1 MLPASAYA
9 NQQTTAL
16 IALRYIT
23 ALLITLSYVTFSSR
37 ILAIERISLSIGE
50 LQGKQSTFNN
60 LHTEI
65 RFNPNS
71 TLDVHFRSDVIDIQH
86 PYSDL
91 QSIKL
96 YCPEFSLKQQYTRC
110 NNGVLTLD
118 GNRLYQLSIPFNLR
132 LGRNQSGNVLEL
144 PAIPFAA
151 SDSELQYT
159 WDSSNKTI
167 STKIDQLSLPAL
179 ASYLKRLGVSASS
192 GKVNLAGTVAMQSGK
207 HHQTDLKFKGL
218 QLSLQTED
226 ATKAIEKL
234 NLKSAIQ
241 AITEQGITTG
251 NVEIVMKKGEIYLE
265 PLYLSLQDDALS
277 AESGFVFNQHQNT
290 LRLNDF
296 SVYQFPNFTISGSLA
311 TDLNKAFP
319 PENGQINIQIY
330 HLANLFNQFVAPF
343 LTTPVA
349 KPVISDTQGL
359 ILSQLSF
366 SKQQLTQ
373 LLVSTA
379 DVSAT
384 YTYNQKDI
392 SVNHASISLNWKPD
406 HCNEDSFV
414 YWESANFR
422 GVPLPETVLHFKAC
436 GRQINFERNVTLPL
450 LDGEMQFDHLDLKQL
465 EDGGLDF
472 SFATEIKN
480 ISLAALSEAM
490 DLPPLDGYLSASIP
504 SVRLEQGGLR
514 LDSSILIHAFGGRIE
529 IEHLQID
536 GMLGSYPILTANIH
550 FNKLDLGKLSK
561 RFEFG
566 NIEGKLNGSIKGLR
580 IENQK
585 LIAFDAE
592 FSTPKNRLLPYSIS
606 QKAVQNIASLGGN
619 SPADLLSRG
628 VLKLFESFFYS
639 RLGFSCKLRNNVCQ
653 LNGIA
658 PAQNKGFYLVKG
670 ALAPQINIIGFNK
683 RVNWNELAT
692 RLKRISSQS
701 APVIQ

>member
-1 MLPASAYA
+1 M
-9 NQQTTAL
+9 
-16 IALRYIT
+16 
-23 ALLITLSYVTFSSR
+23 
-37 ILAIERISLSIGE
+37 AIERMTLSIGE

-60 LHTEI
+60 LQTNI
-65 RFNPNS
+65 RINPNH
-71 TLDVHFRSDVIDIQH
+71 TLDVDFNSNVIEIQH
-86 PYSDL
+86 PYSDV

-96 YCPEFSLKQQYTRC
+96 SCPEFSLKHQYMQC
-110 NNGVLTLD
+110 NNGLLTLD
-118 GNRLYQLSIPFNLR
+118 GKSLNQLRIPFNLR
-132 LGRNQSGNVLEL
+132 LGRNQSRNVLKI
-144 PAIPFAA
+144 PAFPFSAP
-151 SDSELQYT
+151 DSQLQYT
-159 WDSSNKTI
+159 WDDSNKTI

-179 ASYLKRLGVSASS
+179 ASYLKRLGISASS
-192 GKVNLAGTVAMQSGK
+192 GKINLAGTVAMQSGQ

-218 QLSLQTED
+218 HLSLQSDD
-226 ATKAIEKL
+226 ATKAVEKL
-234 NLKSAIQ
+234 NLKSVIHA
-241 AITEQGITTG
+241 ATDTGITSG
-251 NVEIVMKKGEIYLE
+251 DVEIVMKKGEVYLE

-277 AESGFVFNQHQNT
+277 AESGFVFNQQQNT
-290 LRLNDF
+290 LALNDF
-296 SVYQFPNFTISGSLA
+296 SVYQFPNFAISGSLA
-311 TDLNKAFP
+311 TDLNKTFP
-319 PENGQINIQIY
+319 PENGQINIQVY
-330 HLANLFNQFVAPF
+330 HLANLFNQFIAPF

-366 SKQQLTQ
+366 ANSQLTQ

-392 SVNHASISLNWKPD
+392 SVKHASISLNWKPD

-422 GVPLPETVLHFKAC
+422 GVPLPQTVLRFKAC

-465 EDGGLDF
+465 ESGSYDF

-480 ISLAALSEAM
+480 ISLAALSDAM

-504 SVRLEQGGLR
+504 SVRLEQGGLH

-536 GMLGSYPILTANIH
+536 GMLGSYPILTADIH
-550 FNKLDLGKLSK
+550 FHKLDLGKLSK
-561 RFEFG
+561 RFAFG

-585 LIAFDAE
+585 LITFDAE
-592 FSTPKNRLLPYSIS
+592 FSTPENRLLPYSIS

-619 SPADLLSRG
+619 NPADLLSRG